1 MTNVFHLEAN
11 MKVSINRR
19 TFIVADEQSLA
30 PLRAELDE
38 RFQEIEFIPLEHGQ
52 ELPDHVLKSAELLV
66 LQVSDEDSMRRIE
79 RFRRVNPETPIIAAL
94 EAADLAMMR
103 TLLRHEVRNVVA
115 LPFVAEELVS
125 QLVEIGA
132 SHASHPVTPL
142 APLVCFTG
150 SGGGAGATSLLLH
163 LADALV
169 DLSDEQTRCCVIDLD
184 LQFGDVAQYGAA
196 EPASSIGS
204 LLDAGSRLD
213 ADMLRD
219 VATPLYDGVHA
230 LAAPSEMLPID
241 DVDIDQLLRIV
252 SLARREYDFVLIDL
266 PSAWTNWSLS
276 IAAGSDQLFLVT
288 RQDLTH
294 LRHAHRCLAMF
305 DDIGMQRSKVKL
317 IVNQVSR
324 SLLGS
329 ISLKDVEQTLSR
341 NAAGWLPRDNG
352 DLAAALDEGK
362 LLTTLAPRAQYVKKV
377 NGLAEELLD
386 WLEGDAA

>member
-1 MTNVFHLEAN
+1 

-19 TFIVADEQSLA
+19 TFIVAGEQSLA
-30 PLRAELDE
+30 PLRAELAG
-38 RFQEIEFIPLEHGQ
+38 RFQEIEYVALAHGQ
-52 ELPDHVLKSAELLV
+52 DLPDDVVQSAELLV
-66 LQVSDEDSMRRIE
+66 LEVSGDEDMRRIE
-79 RFRRVNPETPIIAAL
+79 RFRRYNPETPIIAAL
-94 EAADLAMMR
+94 EAADLGTMR

-125 QLVEIGA
+125 QLVETGA
-132 SHASHPVTPL
+132 SHASNPVTPL

-163 LADALV
+163 LADAVV
-169 DLSDEQTRCCVIDLD
+169 DLSRERTRCCVIDLD
-184 LQFGDVAQYGAA
+184 LQFGDVVQYSGA
-196 EPASSIGS
+196 EPAGGIGS

-241 DVDIDQLLRIV
+241 DIDIDQLLRIV
-252 SLARREYDFVLIDL
+252 SLARREFDFVLIDL

-276 IAAGSDQLFLVT
+276 IAAGCDQIFLVT
-288 RQDLTH
+288 RQDLSH

-305 DDIGMQRSKVKL
+305 DDIGMQRQKVKL

-329 ISLKDVEQTLSR
+329 ISVKDVEEALSR
-341 NAAGWLPRDNG
+341 NVAGWLPRDNG

-362 LLTTLAPRAQYVKKV
+362 LLTDLAPRSQYVKKV
-377 NGLAEELLD
+377 NSLAEDLLD
-386 WLEGDAA
+386 WLEEDET